1 MAISG
6 HKARPV
12 FERYN
17 IISGRGLKD
26 PARKLETYLV
36 GQSGD
41 KAGTIEAQPG
51 ERLSLVH

>member
-6 HKARPV
+6 HKTRPV

-17 IISGRGLKD
+17 IVCGRDLKD
-26 PARKLETYLV
+26 AARKLETHLV
-36 GQSGD
+36 GQNGD

-51 ERLSLVH
+51 ERLSLIH